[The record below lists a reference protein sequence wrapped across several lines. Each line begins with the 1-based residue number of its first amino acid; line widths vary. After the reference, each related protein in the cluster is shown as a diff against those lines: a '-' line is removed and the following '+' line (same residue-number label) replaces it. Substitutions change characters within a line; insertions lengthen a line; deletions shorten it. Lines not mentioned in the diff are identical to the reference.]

1 MPLIIGVAGGTGS
14 GKTTVMQAI
23 ARDLGRDQ
31 VSVIQHDSYYRDRSD
46 IPPANRERI
55 NFDHPDSLDT
65 ALLVEHVRA
74 LRAGRAVEIPV
85 YDFATHT
92 RTGRTTTVESRP
104 VVIIEGILILAD
116 PALRH
121 LLDITVFVDTD
132 PDIRLIRRIRRDVSE
147 RARTWESV
155 VEQYVDTVRPMHL
168 EFVEPSKRHAQMII
182 TEGGHNDAAVE
193 MVITKIRSM
202 VNARTDST

>member
-1 MPLIIGVAGGTGS
+1 MPIIIGVAGGTGS

-46 IPPANRERI
+46 IPTADRERI

-74 LRAGRAVEIPV
+74 LKAGRAVEIPV

-92 RTGRTTTVESRP
+92 RTERTTTVESRP
-104 VVIIEGILILAD
+104 AVIIEGILILAN
-116 PALRH
+116 PALRD
-121 LLDITVFVDTD
+121 LMDITVFVDTD

-168 EFVEPSKRHAQMII
+168 DFVEPSRRYAQMII
-182 TEGGHNDAAVE
+182 TEGGYNAAAVE
-193 MVITKIRSM
+193 MVIKKIRSI
-202 VNARTDST
+202 VNARADST